1 MPASGKTPVQI
12 VPADGKDRPTDNLRC
27 EIGQPDPVAPV
38 IPSPDEQMLSG
49 IRSGSLVRR
58 SLFVLLA
65 IVVLAGPLFAH
76 YTQEK
81 NRTRMAEEQAAAGA
95 RAEIVLVAN
104 RVAGQFA
111 RAVALLETTAGD
123 IENFHGGRE
132 DAAML
137 VDKVRG
143 ESMAVI
149 AFFDSADKQAKALTG
164 GETEAMPLHI
174 YQQVFMDGGRDIIAF
189 YNGAS
194 RRLETR
200 LNRDGSPAKPP
211 SSGEMTSALNNL
223 QQRETALTA
232 WLREFHL
239 AERR

>member
-12 VPADGKDRPTDNLRC
+12 VPAGGKDRSTDNLLA
-27 EIGQPDPVAPV
+27 EIGQPDPVGPV
-38 IPSPDEQMLSG
+38 IPSPDEQMLSNIG
-49 IRSGSLVRR
+49 SGGFVRR
-58 SLFVLLA
+58 SLFIFLA

-76 YTQEK
+76 YAQEK
-81 NRTRMAEEQAAAGA
+81 NRVRMADEQAAAGA
-95 RAEIVLVAN
+95 RAEIVLAAN

-137 VDKVRG
+137 ADKVRG

-164 GETEAMPLHI
+164 GEDEAMPLHI
-174 YQQVFMDGGRDIIAF
+174 YQQVFVDGGRDIIAY

-194 RRLETR
+194 RRLEAT
-200 LNRDGSPAKPP
+200 LNHGGSPAKPP
-211 SSGEMTSALNNL
+211 SSDEMTSALRNL

-232 WLREFHL
+232 WLREFQL